1 MARPMTRT
9 QMLAEVRARL
19 GETGTGFYTDA
30 QINQWLADG
39 VDEIALFV
47 EPIIT
52 TMTVDITAVTGSAP
66 YTDQGEYLLPDSLIS
81 IKQVY
86 YKLITTLKW
95 TDPLTETT
103 YEDLFDEVG
112 ADWESST
119 ADPPT
124 FYYWRGDLIGLYP
137 KPSVT
142 RTGALRI
149 LHTCRPTEM
158 AADAGTTGLP
168 SWLDRACV
176 LYALYRCRLKDR
188 DSQRAAEAYAEFNM
202 AVKRAASK
210 LNKPRK
216 DHAPRIVP
224 SQRAYRQYYGRLH
237 TGHGWLRVASP

>member
-1 MARPMTRT
+1 MSRPMTRT

-39 VDEIALFV
+39 VDEIALYL
-47 EPIIT
+47 EPIVT

-86 YKLITTLKW
+86 FKDSTGKW
-95 TDPLTETT
+95 TAPLTETT
-103 YEDLFDEVG
+103 YEDLFDEQG

-119 ADPPT
+119 ADPPWA
-124 FYYWRGDLIGLYP
+124 YYWRQDIIGLFP
-137 KPSVT
+137 KPSTT

-149 LHTCRPTEM
+149 LHTCRPAEM
-158 AADAGTTGLP
+158 AADSATTGLP
-168 SWLDRACV
+168 SYLDRACV

-188 DSQRAAEAYAEFNM
+188 DDKRAGEAMAEFM
-202 AVKRAASK
+202 AHVKRGSSK
-210 LNKPRK
+210 MNKPRK

-224 SQRAYRQYYGRLH
+224 SQHAYRQYYGRIHYPRL
-237 TGHGWLRVASP
+237 LRVASP

>member
-1 MARPMTRT
+1 MSRPMTRT
-9 QMLAEVRARL
+9 QMLTEVRARL
-19 GETGTGFYTDA
+19 GETGTGFFTDA

-66 YTDQGEYLLPDSLIS
+66 YVDQGEYLLPDSLIS

-86 YKLITTLKW
+86 FKDSNSKW
-95 TDPLTETT
+95 TDPLNETT
-103 YEDLFDEVG
+103 YEKLFAENG

-119 ADPPT
+119 GDPPHS
-124 FYYWRGDLIGLYP
+124 YYWRQDIIGLFP
-137 KPSVT
+137 KPSTT
-142 RTGALRI
+142 RSGALRV

-158 AADAGTTGLP
+158 SADANTTGLP

-188 DSQRAAEAYAEFNM
+188 DGQRAVEAYAEFNM
-202 AVKRAASK
+202 AIKRAASK
-210 LNKPRK
+210 LNKQRK
-216 DHAPRIVP
+216 DHAPRIVA
-224 SQRAYRQYYGRLH
+224 SQRAYRQYYGRPRYPR
-237 TGHGWLRVASP
+237 LRVVQP